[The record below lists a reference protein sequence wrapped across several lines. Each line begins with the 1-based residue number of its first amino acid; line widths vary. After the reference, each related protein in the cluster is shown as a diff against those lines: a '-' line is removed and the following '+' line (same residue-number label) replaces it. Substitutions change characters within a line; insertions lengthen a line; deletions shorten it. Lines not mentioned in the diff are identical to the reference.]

1 MSILVR
7 TYSVVDNL
15 ETYLRVSICYYKD
28 YMRYNAEGQQDR
40 ASVSLLYSNE
50 YKTMAMRYGINEC
63 HRIIEELEIPDG
75 WKIE

>member
-7 TYSVVDNL
+7 TYSVVHDL
-15 ETYLRVSICYYKD
+15 ETYIRVSICYYKD
-28 YMRYNAEGQQDR
+28 YMRYIGNGEQDR
-40 ASVSLLYSNE
+40 AAVSLLYSNE
-50 YKTMAMRYGINEC
+50 YKEMALQYGINEC